1 MTASGETFHT
11 AASPAPAPAVA
22 ATEKGKVTMKKLLM
36 SVAFIGLVCG
46 AVPADAGSTLAIG
59 GGANLGNVT
68 TLTGAGALGNAAAAS
83 AANGV
88 NTSVGSGVA
97 VATPL
102 GSLSAGMARPSVSPP
117 VSPVQRPVRVA
128 AAP

>member
-1 MTASGETFHT
+1 
-11 AASPAPAPAVA
+11 
-22 ATEKGKVTMKKLLM
+22 MKKLLM
-36 SVAFIGLVCG
+36 SVSFIALVCS
-46 AVPADAGSTLAIG
+46 AVPAGAGSTLAIG

-68 TLTGAGALGNAAAAS
+68 TLTGAGALGNAGAAS

-102 GSLSAGMARPSVSPP
+102 ECLSTGIDTSVGPSTGQFGDAAGSSG
-117 VSPVQRPVRVA
+117 VA
-128 AAP
+128 AL